1 MLYKGE
7 ILKNIN
13 QNYSVSNFG
22 RVFSKP
28 IDDVRNDGFLQ
39 KRDWRELVQTLNIDG
54 YPTVRINKIKKTVH
68 RLVAEAFIPNP
79 DNKPQ
84 VNHINHIKYNNY
96 YQNLEWVSC
105 KENMD
110 KFFHFRGV
118 IKVDCYDLNMNF
130 IKRYNSVKE
139 ASQETNVANPNIY
152 AMINNKKYPKSA
164 KGYIFKKAID
174 INNLKLKS

>member
-130 IKRYNSVKE
+130 IKRIG
-139 ASQETNVANPNIY
+139 Q
-152 AMINNKKYPKSA
+152 MLMFGA
-164 KGYIFKKAID
+164 KAHAKWEID
-174 INNLKLKS
+174 ISNTIVKDRKRMGILGLLVLPLFFK